1 VVAGRQEGVEVPG
14 VGVEV
19 GEVLEVTVD
28 EEDSEVIAVEEASEA
43 MVAVVAVVVV
53 AAEDSE
59 EVAVVS
65 EAHNT
70 SDAQFFF
77 LPNGFRAASQLCE
90 QPQIAERNISPRR
103 RCIRSYGLRVL
114 TSSSVSFSLL
124 IRSSCVLRVY
134 NVAQGRVRGRTRH
147 KNRTHL
153 R

>member
-1 VVAGRQEGVEVPG
+1 MNDFYLNQKWLGELQKEAGAAGAAREGVVAGRQEGVEVPG

-77 LPNGFRAASQLCE
+77 FPTGFVQRHSCAS
-90 QPQIAERNISPRR
+90 NRR
-103 RCIRSYGLRVL
+103 LQKGI
-114 TSSSVSFSLL
+114 
-124 IRSSCVLRVY
+124 
-134 NVAQGRVRGRTRH
+134 
-147 KNRTHL
+147 
-153 R
+153 